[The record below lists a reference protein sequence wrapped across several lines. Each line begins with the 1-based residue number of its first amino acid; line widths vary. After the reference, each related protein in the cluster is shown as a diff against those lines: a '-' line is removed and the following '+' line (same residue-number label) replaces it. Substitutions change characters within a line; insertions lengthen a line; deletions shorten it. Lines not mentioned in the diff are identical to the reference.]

1 MPLHRLLARQVRRTF
16 GAAEGEAVQRKLAG
30 RELGDSAL
38 AGLQGLLEL
47 VSESYAQYEDSLA
60 FASRNLD
67 LSSQELMAA
76 NQLLRQ
82 EAEARGETLEAL
94 RRATNLLLRPLGR
107 EVADSEDIQALTRHL
122 GELVED
128 LASTRKELENR
139 QRVLDEH
146 AIVSIT
152 DLAGDITY
160 VNDKFCRI
168 SGYSPA
174 ELLGRNHRIL
184 KSGIHPASVY
194 EDMWRTIA
202 EGRVWQG
209 EVCNRRKDGSFY
221 WVEATIAPSLDA
233 RGQPYQYISIRTD
246 ISLLKRAQRDQELA
260 RSDAEAKLAVAKALS
275 GQEPLQRRL
284 DLALQAIFGM
294 RGLQLQRKGGLFSL
308 KEGDGCLRMAT
319 CQGDFSAEFLRDEA
333 EVPLGRCLCGRA
345 AASLEVLVSDD
356 CFSDHRHE
364 NRWPDMT
371 AHGHYVV
378 PLVDSFGGSPRCM
391 GVLFLYTDPQPH
403 AGAERLETLREIGDL
418 LAYALAR
425 EDAMVQL
432 VAAREGAERASRT
445 KSEFL
450 ASMSHELRTPLN
462 AILGYSQL
470 LRLDGGGE
478 RDLETIQEA
487 GGEIERAGAHLLSLI
502 NDILDLARI
511 EAGRLEVA
519 LAPVGVAEL
528 FAGCESVAGVLG
540 QNLGIAVGFAAGPCA
555 GAFVL
560 ADPIRLKQ
568 VLLNLISNGVK
579 YNRPCGRVHIGCAP
593 AQEGWLRISV
603 QDTGPGLSKAQQE
616 RLFLPFERLG
626 AEQGS
631 IEGTGIGLTITRHLV
646 QLMGCHIGL
655 ASEVGTGSTF
665 WIEVPLVRAPEP
677 AAAARPAE
685 PAAVHLDGGR
695 RYRVLYIEDN
705 PVNLGLM
712 RRVIRRRPDLDLA
725 DATSAETGLPLARE
739 VRPDLV
745 LLDIN
750 MPGMNGYQVLAELR
764 RMPELGAPPVI
775 ALTANAMKGDLERG
789 LEAGF
794 SAYVTKP
801 IDIPAF
807 YALLDELLARR
818 P

>member
-1 MPLHRLLARQVRRTF
+1 MMTLHRLLTRQIRRSL
-16 GAAEGEAVQRKLAG
+16 GAADADALERLLSGAAG
-30 RELGDSAL
+30 QGPEP
-38 AGLQGLLEL
+38 AGLRALLQQ
-47 VSESYAQYEDSLA
+47 VSEAYGQYEDNLS

-76 NQLLRQ
+76 NQALRQ
-82 EAEARGETLEAL
+82 EAEARGQTLEAL
-94 RRATNLLLRPLGR
+94 RRATNLLLAPIGR
-107 EVADSEDIQALTRHL
+107 QVGETEDLRALTVHL

-128 LASTRKELENR
+128 LARTRKELENR
-139 QRVLDEH
+139 QQVLDEH

-160 VNDKFCRI
+160 VNGQFCRI
-168 SGYSPA
+168 SGYAPE

-184 KSGIHPASVY
+184 KSGVHPASVY
-194 EDMWRTIA
+194 EDMWRTIVA
-202 EGRVWQG
+202 GRVWQG

-233 RGQPYQYISIRTD
+233 RGRPYQYISIRTD

-275 GQEPLQRRL
+275 GQEPLARRV
-284 DLALQAIFGM
+284 DLALEAIFRM
-294 RGLQLQRKGGLFSL
+294 QGLQLQRKGGVFVLR
-308 KEGDGCLRMAT
+308 EGETCLRMAA
-319 CQGDFSAEFLRDEA
+319 CQGDFSAAFLRDEA

-345 AASLEVLVSDD
+345 AVSREILVSDD
-356 CFSDHRHE
+356 CFTDHRHE

-378 PLVDSFGGSPRCM
+378 PLVDSFGGRPRSM
-391 GVLFLYTDPQPH
+391 GVLFLYTDPHPH
-403 AGAERLETLREIGDL
+403 AGADRIDTLREIGDM

-425 EDAMVQL
+425 EETMAQL

-462 AILGYSQL
+462 AILGYAQL
-470 LRLDGGGE
+470 LRLDGANP
-478 RDLETIQEA
+478 DLSGIQEA
-487 GGEIERAGAHLLSLI
+487 GGEIERAGSHLLSLI

-511 EAGRLEVA
+511 EAGRLDVA
-519 LAPVGVAEL
+519 LAPVGVPEL
-528 FAGCESVAGVLG
+528 FASCESVAGVLG
-540 QNLGIAVGFAAGPCA
+540 QNLGVSVRFDLGPGQ
-555 GAFVL
+555 GAWVQ

-568 VLLNLISNGVK
+568 VLLNLVSNGVK
-579 YNRPCGRVHIGCAP
+579 YNRPGGSVSIACAP
-593 AQEGWLRISV
+593 AEEGWLRISV
-603 QDTGPGLSKAQQE
+603 RDTGPGLSPEQQD
-616 RLFLPFERLG
+616 RLFQPFERLG

-646 QLMGCHIGL
+646 QLMGCRIGL
-655 ASEVGTGSTF
+655 ASEVGRGSTF
-665 WIEVPLVRAPEP
+665 WVELPLAPEGAS
-677 AAAARPAE
+677 AATGPPVAVAAGPRAG
-685 PAAVHLDGGR
+685 AR
-695 RYRVLYIEDN
+695 RSRVLYIEDN

-712 RRVIRRRPDLDLA
+712 RRVIRRRPDLELA
-725 DATSAETGLPLARE
+725 DASSAETGLPLARE

-750 MPGMNGYQVLAELR
+750 MPGMNGFEILAELR
-764 RMPELGAPPVI
+764 QMPELGNPPVV

-807 YALLDELLARR
+807 YALLDDLLSRR

>member
-1 MPLHRLLARQVRRTF
+1 MPLHRLLARQVRRNL
-16 GAAEGEAVQRKLAG
+16 GAAEGEALERLLAA
-30 RELGDSAL
+30 LGQADPAL
-38 AGLQGLLEL
+38 SGVQGLLDQ
-47 VSESYAQYEDSLA
+47 VSEAYVQYEDNLA

-67 LSSQELMAA
+67 LSSQELLAA
-76 NQLLRQ
+76 NQLLRR

-94 RRATNLLLRPLGR
+94 RKATNLLLRPLGR
-107 EVADSEDIQALTRHL
+107 EVGESEDIQALTVHL
-122 GELVED
+122 GELVGD

-160 VNDKFCRI
+160 VNGKFCQI
-168 SGYSPA
+168 SGYEPG

-184 KSGIHPASVY
+184 KSGVHPPSVY
-194 EDMWRTIA
+194 ADMWRTIA
-202 EGRVWQG
+202 QGRVWQG

-246 ISLLKRAQRDQELA
+246 ISLLKRAQKDQELA

-284 DLALQAIFGM
+284 DLALQAIFQM
-294 RGLQLQRKGGLFSL
+294 QGLQLQRKGGLFSL
-308 KEGDGCLRMAT
+308 KEGEGCLRMAT
-319 CQGDFSAEFLRDEA
+319 CQGGFSEDFLRDEA
-333 EVPLGRCLCGRA
+333 RVPLGRCLCGRA
-345 AASLEVLVSDD
+345 AVSMEILVSDD

-378 PLVDSFGGSPRCM
+378 PLVDSFGGRPRCM
-391 GVLFLYTDPQPH
+391 GVLFLYTDPHPH
-403 AGAERLETLREIGDL
+403 AGAERLEALREIGDL

-425 EDAMVQL
+425 EEAVAQL

-462 AILGYSQL
+462 AILGYAQL
-470 LRLDGGGE
+470 LRLDGG
-478 RDLETIQEA
+478 RDLGAIQEA

-511 EAGRLEVA
+511 EAGRLDVA

-540 QNLGIAVGFAAGPCA
+540 QNLGIAVGFVLEPCA
-555 GAFVL
+555 GAFIR

-579 YNRPCGRVHIGCAP
+579 YNRPGGSVRISCAP
-593 AQEGWLRISV
+593 GQGGWLRISV
-603 QDTGPGLSKAQQE
+603 QDTGPGIPPVLQE
-616 RLFLPFERLG
+616 RLFQPFERLG

-646 QLMGCHIGL
+646 QLMGCRIGL

-665 WIEVPLVRAPEP
+665 WIEAPLAQEPE
-677 AAAARPAE
+677 AAAAVRPAE
-685 PAAVHLDGGR
+685 HAAVHLVGGR

-712 RRVIRRRPDLDLA
+712 RRVIRRRPDLELA
-725 DATSAETGLPLARE
+725 DASSAEAGLPLARE

-764 RMPELGAPPVI
+764 RMPELGTPPVI

-807 YALLDELLARR
+807 YALVDELLAQR